1 MLVFIDK
8 SGDPRIKLDRGAS
21 PIFVAAMVIFQTP
34 EAASGAQTT
43 IAGSEARRLHKPRE
57 FKFNK
62 CAYEIR
68 DLYFEAIAPCDFSVR
83 AIVVRKEVI
92 FSTRLIAD
100 KERFYEYFVKQMM
113 KNDNGAL
120 QDAKVTIDGS
130 GDRAFRRDLNAA
142 LRLRLRQGVI
152 KKVQFKALQE
162 RPATSAGRYV
172 RGRDSTFLPHGS
184 RSARP
189 VATDAPAAYCRCMG
203 IQVMRTRVLSWRNQE
218 RAPYGDSSDS
228 GGGLANR
235 I

>member
-1 MLVFIDK
+1 MLVFIDE
-8 SGDPRIKLDRGAS
+8 SGDPGFKLDRGAS

-68 DLYFEAIAPCDFSVR
+68 DLFFEAIAPCDFSVR

-92 FSTRLIAD
+92 FSPRLIAD

-152 KKVQFKALQE
+152 KKVQFKDSMSDPLLQLADMCVGAIA
-162 RPATSAGRYV
+162 RSYRTD
-172 RGRDSTFLPHGS
+172 RDQPD
-184 RSARP
+184 R
-189 VATDAPAAYCRCMG
+189 
-203 IQVMRTRVLSWRNQE
+203 WRQMLRRHIADVWE
-218 RAPYGDSSDS
+218 FK
-228 GGGLANR
+228 
-235 I
+235 